1 MDNLRRT
8 ITWILGWT
16 ESTDWLAPLL
26 MRLFF
31 GYFWIING
39 WGKIHDLQGFVQRFA
54 GWGIPYPHIN
64 AALSAYTELVGG
76 VLIFLGLLT
85 RLATLPMMFNMLV
98 AIITVTSKQMHSLN
112 DFILAD
118 EPLYILILFWLL
130 MVGPG
135 KASLDRII
143 LWAFNLYSDPTKASA
158 YKRRQIEQLH
168 GRNEP
173 RSNQPASRAL
183 PLAPKG

>member
-39 WGKIHDLQGFVQRFA
+39 RGKIHDLQGFAQRFA

-76 VLIFLGLLT
+76 GLIFLGLLT
-85 RLATLPMMFNMLV
+85 RLA
-98 AIITVTSKQMHSLN
+98 S
-112 DFILAD
+112 
-118 EPLYILILFWLL
+118 
-130 MVGPG
+130 
-135 KASLDRII
+135 
-143 LWAFNLYSDPTKASA
+143 
-158 YKRRQIEQLH
+158 
-168 GRNEP
+168 
-173 RSNQPASRAL
+173 
-183 PLAPKG
+183 

>member
-143 LWAFNLYSDPTKASA
+143 L
-158 YKRRQIEQLH
+158 
-168 GRNEP
+168 
-173 RSNQPASRAL
+173 
-183 PLAPKG
+183 